1 MKTLDYAALVAQARI
16 DSPLGPLTAVATTRG
31 VAGLWFDGQRHH
43 PGALALP
50 LDPMQPHLAQLRDE
64 LQQYWSGQLR
74 EPFRVALDPHGTAFQ
89 KAVWRELLRIGC
101 GRLSSYG
108 ELAAAVGRPAAAR
121 AVGAAVGRNPISI
134 VIPCHRVLGRN
145 GSLTGYAGGLARKQA
160 LLALERQPPQQH
172 PTPETR
178 RPPLRAAVSSGAGA

>member
-1 MKTLDYAALVAQARI
+1 MKTLDHAALVAQARI

-50 LDPMQPHLAQLRDE
+50 LDPMQPHLAQLRAE
-64 LQQYWSGQLR
+64 LQQYWSGPSR
-74 EPFRVALDPHGTAFQ
+74 EPFLVALDPHGTAFQ
-89 KAVWRELLRIGC
+89 KAVWSALLRIGC

-134 VIPCHRVLGRN
+134 VIPCHRVLGSD

-160 LLALERQPPQQH
+160 LLALERQPQQQR

-178 RPPLRAAVSSGAGA
+178 RPPLRAAVASGTKA

>member
-1 MKTLDYAALVAQARI
+1 MKLVCKQIAT
-16 DSPLGPLTAVATTRG
+16 PLGRVLLAASDAG
-31 VAGLWFDGQRHH
+31 LAGLWFDGQRHH

-50 LDPMQPHLAQLRDE
+50 LDPMQPHLAQLRAE
-64 LQQYWSGQLR
+64 LQQYWSGPSH

-89 KAVWRELLRIGC
+89 KAVWRALLRIGC

-108 ELAAAVGRPAAAR
+108 ELAAAVGRPAAVR

-134 VIPCHRVLGRN
+134 VIPCHRVLGRD

-160 LLALERQPPQQH
+160 LLALERQPPQQR